1 MQYSR
6 LVTLEKEMKNIMAA
20 RRYPLFRMS
29 PDVLTTYVCL
39 LIMGMLFYDPKG
51 FGAPGIEVK
60 RASGLQDRKIGAL
73 GLHTSTQ
80 GFCLARTIIFFRV
93 REEKGFGHRVSRK
106 KIRGSRA
113 PKIPF

>member
-1 MQYSR
+1 VEVAAATHLLAMQYSR

-39 LIMGMLFYDPKG
+39 LNIGMLFYDPKG

-60 RASGLQDRKIGAL
+60 RASGLQDRKIGL
-73 GLHTSTQ
+73 
-80 GFCLARTIIFFRV
+80 
-93 REEKGFGHRVSRK
+93 
-106 KIRGSRA
+106 
-113 PKIPF
+113 